1 MGTVGMVAVFGW
13 YSRDLPD
20 PDKILDRSVAQ
31 STKIY
36 DRTGEHLL
44 YEIHGD
50 ENRTLIELEDIPDSA
65 RWATILMEDR
75 SFYEHQGFDLIGIIR
90 AILANILRG
99 GKAQGGSTIT
109 QQFVKNAILTTEK
122 SYERKIKELILSY
135 QIERKFSKDEIL
147 KLYFNEIPYGSTAYG
162 IESAAQMYFGKQAK
176 NLTTAESALLA
187 ALPQAPTYYS
197 PYGNHT
203 DALLARQQHVI
214 DLMVKHGKLSKEEG
228 ERAKA
233 VEILH
238 AIQPRRESIRAPHFV
253 FFVREYLTKK
263 YLENTVEQ
271 GGLKVITTLDW
282 RLQEIAEDVIKNGV
296 PKYVDSKGGD
306 NSALVAE
313 DPHTGQIL
321 AMVGSRDYFDTEH
334 AGNLN
339 HAIRPRQ
346 PGSSFKPIVYATA
359 FKIGYTPDTILF
371 DLETDFP
378 TDNGNYHPRNYN
390 GKENGPLPMK
400 KALAGS
406 LNIPAVKTLYLVGI
420 NNALDTAEKLGYTT
434 FKDRSRFGLALV
446 LGGGEVTLLD
456 HVSAYATFAREG
468 IRHPPTGI
476 LRVEDH
482 NGALLEEY
490 HETQERVFDAIP
502 IRQLNHVLS
511 TDSYRSF
518 IFGSGSRLTLPGRPV
533 AAKTGT
539 TNDNKDVWIIGYTPS
554 LVTGIWSGNSD
565 GRKMHS
571 NADGSNV
578 SAPMWN
584 EFMRR
589 ALQGSPV
596 EAFREPPAIEAD
608 KDVLNGKIGTPKSI
622 SVDRVTKKRIP
633 EACLATYPPDFIEVN
648 EVREVHDILHY
659 VNKRDPRGPAP
670 SDPKSDPHYDAWE
683 KKVQQWAKDKKE
695 YQTTIEEGSC
705 DIRDPEN
712 LPTMTLIAPD
722 DGAILTPA
730 TFTISATPTA
740 PQGVTQVRYYI
751 DTTLIDTKSEE
762 PYQTT
767 YTPSDLT
774 PGAHTLRVIVEDV
787 SGNLAEDRASFTYQT
802 SDAVT
807 TLFFVHPTTGETLQ
821 PINFPYTVTV
831 FASNPEG
838 ILQVDVFVYETEKG
852 AESATKLL
860 PIGAREDNHATFQ
873 WDQPLV
879 AGAYRLY
886 AVATDARG
894 GVTTT
899 DHIPVTYVI
908 PSSLP

>member
-1 MGTVGMVAVFGW
+1 
-13 YSRDLPD
+13 
-20 PDKILDRSVAQ
+20 
-31 STKIY
+31 
-36 DRTGEHLL
+36 
-44 YEIHGD
+44 EIHGD
-50 ENRTLIELEDIPDSA
+50 ENRTLIELEDIPESA
-65 RWATILMEDR
+65 RWATILTEDQ
-75 SFYEHQGFDLIGIIR
+75 SFYEHQGFDLLGIVR
-90 AILANILRG
+90 AILTNVFRG

-176 NLTTAESALLA
+176 NLTSAESALLA

-197 PYGNHT
+197 PNGSHT
-203 DALLARQQHVI
+203 DALVARQRHI
-214 DLMVKHGKLSKEEG
+214 LDLMLKAGKLTKPEWEEA
-228 ERAKA
+228 RAVDVLKT
-233 VEILH
+233 
-238 AIQPRRESIRAPHFV
+238 IQPRRESIRAPHFV

-282 RLQEIAEDVIKNGV
+282 RLQEIAEDVVKNGV

-306 NSALVAE
+306 NTALVSE

-321 AMVGSRDYFDTEH
+321 AMVGSRDYFDSDH

-339 HAIRPRQ
+339 HATRPRQ

-359 FKIGYTPDTILF
+359 FKMGYTPDTILF

-378 TDNGNYHPRNYN
+378 GESGNYHPRNYN
-390 GKENGPLPMK
+390 KKEYGPIPMK
-400 KALAGS
+400 QALAGS

-420 NNALDTAEKLGYTT
+420 SNALDTAEKLGYTT

-468 IRHPPTGI
+468 IRHPTTGI
-476 LRVEDH
+476 LRVEDR
-482 NGALLEEY
+482 NGNVLEEY
-490 HETQERVFDAIP
+490 KKIEERVFDAIP

-565 GRKMHS
+565 GRKMQS
-571 NADGSNV
+571 NADGANV

-596 EAFREPPAIEAD
+596 ESFREAPAVETD
-608 KDVLNGKIGTPKSI
+608 KDVLKGKIGTPIKISI
-622 SVDRVTKKRIP
+622 DRVTKKKIP
-633 EACLATYPPDFIEVN
+633 EACLATYPPDFVETK
-648 EVREVHDILHY
+648 EVREAHDILHY
-659 VNKRDPRGPAP
+659 VNKRDPRGSAP
-670 SDPKSDPHYDAWE
+670 SDPKTDPYYEYWE
-683 KKVQQWAKDKKE
+683 KEVRRWTKDKKE
-695 YQTTIEEGSC
+695 YQTMAEEGLC
-705 DIRDPEN
+705 DIRDSKN
-712 LPTMTLIAPD
+712 
-722 DGAILTPA
+722 
-730 TFTISATPTA
+730 
-740 PQGVTQVRYYI
+740 
-751 DTTLIDTKSEE
+751 
-762 PYQTT
+762 
-767 YTPSDLT
+767 
-774 PGAHTLRVIVEDV
+774 
-787 SGNLAEDRASFTYQT
+787 
-802 SDAVT
+802 
-807 TLFFVHPTTGETLQ
+807 
-821 PINFPYTVTV
+821 
-831 FASNPEG
+831 
-838 ILQVDVFVYETEKG
+838 
-852 AESATKLL
+852 
-860 PIGAREDNHATFQ
+860 
-873 WDQPLV
+873 
-879 AGAYRLY
+879 
-886 AVATDARG
+886 
-894 GVTTT
+894 
-899 DHIPVTYVI
+899 
-908 PSSLP
+908 